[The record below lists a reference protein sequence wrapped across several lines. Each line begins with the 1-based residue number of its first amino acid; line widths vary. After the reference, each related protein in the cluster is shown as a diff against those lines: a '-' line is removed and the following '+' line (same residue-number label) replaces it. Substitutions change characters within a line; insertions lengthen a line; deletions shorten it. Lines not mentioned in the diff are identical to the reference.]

1 MTDHDQYPT
10 CTDALMYDIAIASLW
25 APVGAK
31 KTTTTEHQLPFVES
45 VQIAFIIG
53 SLVRPNHKLPI
64 RSRLALSSD
73 DVNNKTFALYLRG

>member
-31 KTTTTEHQLPFVES
+31 KTTTTEHQLPLDES
-45 VQIAFIIG
+45 VLIASIIG
-53 SLVRPNHKLPI
+53 SH
-64 RSRLALSSD
+64 LALSSD
-73 DVNNKTFALYLRG
+73 DDNNKICITCEADLG